1 MVRYIGQKLRTKMQT
16 SDVALCIQTLSVGMR
31 RKDKNRLCKTTDKKK
46 HPEWQEN
53 EEGIVPLKSVSGDFL
68 GGPVVKN
75 LPCNA
80 GDESSI
86 PDQGTKIPHATWRS
100 LKTKKNYKKCM
111 RRSRRPV
118 RK

>member
-75 LPCNA
+75 CLPM
-80 GDESSI
+80 
-86 PDQGTKIPHATWRS
+86 QGTGVQS
-100 LKTKKNYKKCM
+100 LVQEDSTYCRAAKPVQHNY
-111 RRSRRPV
+111 
-118 RK
+118 

>member
-80 GDESSI
+80 GDKSSI
-86 PDQGTKIPHATWRS
+86 PDQGTKIPHA
-100 LKTKKNYKKCM
+100 M
-111 RRSRRPV
+111 EA
-118 RK
+118 